1 MEKRPLKVHTAQE
14 AADGK
19 PRQNKGNS
27 KRNRNN
33 IDLSLY
39 LQKKTRI
46 TQFLRQKWVLRLISN
61 ESEAADNYV

>member
-1 MEKRPLKVHTAQE
+1 MKVHTAQE

-39 LQKKTRI
+39 LQKKELKT
-46 TQFLRQKWVLRLISN
+46 VAISRKKVIMAIIDR
-61 ESEAADNYV
+61 ETI

>member
-1 MEKRPLKVHTAQE
+1 MGKRPLKVHTAQE

-19 PRQNKGNS
+19 PRQNKGNC

-39 LQKKTRI
+39 LQKKPRI
-46 TQFLRQKWVLRLISN
+46 TQFLRQK
-61 ESEAADNYV
+61 

>member
-1 MEKRPLKVHTAQE
+1 VHTAQE
-14 AADGK
+14 TADGK

-39 LQKKTRI
+39 LQKKPRI
-46 TQFLRQKWVLRLISN
+46 TQFLRQK
-61 ESEAADNYV
+61 

>member
-1 MEKRPLKVHTAQE
+1 MGKRPLKVHTAQE

-19 PRQNKGNS
+19 PRQNKGNC

-39 LQKKTRI
+39 LQKKTANHAVSAPKVSSQAYFKRK
-46 TQFLRQKWVLRLISN
+46 RGS
-61 ESEAADNYV
+61 